1 MSGRGWLR
9 RGIAVAVV
17 VPLVVVGAPAALVG
31 VLSGGRLQTVAQVE
45 PRDVALVL
53 GAQVYPSGRPS
64 PYLAGRLDR
73 AAELFRAGTVK
84 VILVSGDNGETHY
97 DEPTAMRNYLI
108 DAGIP
113 ADKVVADFAGF
124 DTYDSC
130 VRADRIFG
138 VRKLVVVSQSYH
150 VPRAVA
156 TCRLVGVDAVGVGD
170 ESVAKDRTWWYGR
183 LRELGANIKMVADV
197 VISRTPTLG
206 ARETSVSDALG
217 R

>member
-1 MSGRGWLR
+1 M
-9 RGIAVAVV
+9 GIAITVA
-17 VPLVVVGAPAALVG
+17 VPLVVIGAPAALVG
-31 VLSGGRLQTVAQVE
+31 VLAWGRLQTVAQVE

-53 GAQVYPSGRPS
+53 GAQVHPSGRPS
-64 PYLAGRLDR
+64 SYLAGRLDR
-73 AAELFRAGTVK
+73 AAELFRAGKVR
-84 VILVSGDNGETHY
+84 VILVSGDNREVHY

-108 DAGIP
+108 EAGIP

-138 VRKLVVVSQSYH
+138 VRRLVVVSQSYH

-156 TCRLVGVDAVGVGD
+156 TCRLVGLDAVGVGD

-183 LRELGANIKMVADV
+183 LRELGANLKLIGDV
-197 VISRTPTLG
+197 VTGRTPTLG
-206 ARETSVSDALG
+206 ARETSVTEALG